1 MESIVGIFN
10 SLTDARRGAE
20 LLESLGILGKRITV
34 LAPHTSETDVEGHV
48 LTSETEQPGMGSA
61 LGATVGGA
69 MGVAGGFSAGA
80 AAASILVPGVGPVLA
95 FGLLG
100 AALFGTGGAAAGSL
114 AGEALEGGI
123 AQGLPHDELY
133 VYEDALRRGRS
144 VVVALA
150 DDEELARRARADLVH
165 AGAESIDTARHE
177 WWIGLRDAEAEHYTK
192 QGGDFKVDEVKYR
205 LGFESALHPLRRNQP
220 FEKVAADLR
229 ETYGSDCET
238 AAFRHGYE
246 RGLQYHNHIRK
257 SYKKAA

>member
-10 SLTDARRGAE
+10 SLTDANRSAT
-20 LLESLGILGKRITV
+20 LLESLGIPAKWISV
-34 LAPHTSETDVEGHV
+34 LAPHTPEADVEGRI

-61 LGATVGGA
+61 LGATLGGA

-80 AAASILVPGVGPVLA
+80 AVASVLVPGVGPVLA

-114 AGEALEGGI
+114 AGEALEGGM

-144 VVVALA
+144 VVIALA
-150 DDEELARRARADLVH
+150 DDEDLARRARADLNH

-220 FEKVAADLR
+220 FEKVHSDLR
-229 ETYGSDCET
+229 ETYGSDCDSP
-238 AAFRHGYE
+238 AFRHGYE
-246 RGLQYHNHIRK
+246 RGLQYQNHVRK